1 MEKTLAQ
8 GLVIAV
14 VFFAAYFGLQQID
27 WMSLFNVEENT
38 KRTEEKLGELFWE
51 AYKEA
56 EVEDTDKFIYN
67 TIDSLLT
74 EICDANKIE
83 RRKIKL
89 HILQKDEVNAF
100 ALPGSHLV
108 IYSGLISDCEN
119 QEELSGV
126 IGHELAHIQLDHVM
140 NKLVKEIGLGTLVGM
155 TTGNGSPEIIVN
167 TAKMLSS
174 TAFDR
179 KYEKEADLKSVDYL
193 MNAKLN
199 PEPFS
204 DFLYRMSSIG
214 GEVSQYLTWISTH
227 PESKERAMYIVE
239 YLKDKQF
246 EEDEVINDSTWMRLM
261 ERVDALNKTTEEF
274 IK

>member
-8 GLVIAV
+8 GLVIVV
-14 VFFAAYFGLQQID
+14 VFFVAYVGLQQID

-38 KRTEEKLGELFWE
+38 KKTEEKLGELFWE

-56 EVEDTDKFIYN
+56 EIDDADKFIYK

-74 EICDANKIE
+74 EICKANNID
-83 RRKIKL
+83 RTKIKL

-108 IYSGLISDCEN
+108 IYSGLISDCDN
-119 QEELSGV
+119 QEELTGV

-155 TTGNGSPEIIVN
+155 TTGNGSPEIIVS
-167 TAKMLSS
+167 TARMLSS

-179 KYEKEADLKSVDYL
+179 KYEKEADLKSVDY
-193 MNAKLN
+193 MIKARLN

-204 DFLYRMSSIG
+204 DFLYRMSSMG
-214 GEVSQYLTWISTH
+214 DEVSQYLTWISTH
-227 PESKERAMYIVE
+227 PESKERATYIVE
-239 YLKDKQF
+239 YLTGKEIDDDKIIDDSTWVSLK
-246 EEDEVINDSTWMRLM
+246 ERINDSKSKAS
-261 ERVDALNKTTEEF
+261 E
-274 IK
+274 